1 MKKVISVLLLVATIF
16 TFALI
21 PISAAGTTGGSNTL
35 ENWDGEKIGVLTGSI
50 HDQYAKRYF
59 PDAEILYFSSISDV
73 IAAVNNGIVDG
84 FFQDVFGIYATLS
97 ENDRLTYI
105 NDPVDVSPTAFALPK
120 SQRGEEIR
128 ILLDE
133 YISKIEEDGTMASLK
148 AKWLTPELNS
158 YDVDISDLQGYEKTI
173 EFATSCS
180 GRPCTYYYNG
190 KPSGY
195 EIELIAGFCRE
206 YGFNLNINV
215 TDFAGIIPGLVSGK
229 YDIGADIIVVTEER
243 AQSVLFSKPTNTL
256 PLCLVV
262 KKDTSSGGMRYFTT
276 VGSLQGEDVNLGI
289 VVGMSTDELY
299 KKYFPNGT
307 IKYYNTMADVLY
319 ALSVGQVDCFLD
331 EAPLTK
337 YIASQNP
344 GFTYIDELVG
354 ETIDT
359 GFVIGDSDFD
369 KKLKADIDEFIT
381 KSRVDGVI
389 DEIMNRWIGP
399 ESESQR
405 VVIPTNGDKGV
416 IKVAACAQATP
427 SCFIKNNEFAGYEF
441 EILAKFATEYGYG
454 LEIVD
459 MDFSGIIGSIQSG
472 KCDIGCC
479 CISITPERQE
489 SVTFTAAYTANAC
502 LLLVRQPYEKTGF
515 FEGLKDSFYKTF
527 IKESRWKLIV
537 EGIKTTIIISIC
549 SVILGTILGF
559 GLCLL
564 RRIKNK
570 TTFAITSVYIR
581 LFQGTPLLVV
591 LMIFYYIIFAK
602 SGVSGEFVA
611 IISFALNFAAYVC
624 EMFRTGI
631 DGVDEGQTEA
641 ALALGYTK
649 QQAFFKIVL
658 PQAAT
663 RFLPVYKGEFISL
676 VKMTSIVGYIAV
688 QDITKMSDIIRS
700 CTYEA
705 FFPLIATAIIYFIIS
720 WALMMLLKAIEIKV
734 EPNRKKR
741 TVKGVKM

>member
-1 MKKVISVLLLVATIF
+1 M
-16 TFALI
+16 
-21 PISAAGTTGGSNTL
+21 
-35 ENWDGEKIGVLTGSI
+35 
-50 HDQYAKRYF
+50 
-59 PDAEILYFSSISDV
+59 
-73 IAAVNNGIVDG
+73 
-84 FFQDVFGIYATLS
+84 
-97 ENDRLTYI
+97 
-105 NDPVDVSPTAFALPK
+105 PK

-307 IKYYNTMADVLY
+307 IKYYNTMADALY

-344 GFTYIDELVG
+344 SFTYIDELVG

-405 VVIPTNGDKGV
+405 VVIPTNGDK
-416 IKVAACAQATP
+416 A
-427 SCFIKNNEFAGYEF
+427 
-441 EILAKFATEYGYG
+441 
-454 LEIVD
+454 
-459 MDFSGIIGSIQSG
+459 
-472 KCDIGCC
+472 
-479 CISITPERQE
+479 
-489 SVTFTAAYTANAC
+489 
-502 LLLVRQPYEKTGF
+502 LL
-515 FEGLKDSFYKTF
+515 
-527 IKESRWKLIV
+527 KLPPV
-537 EGIKTTIIISIC
+537 HK
-549 SVILGTILGF
+549 
-559 GLCLL
+559 
-564 RRIKNK
+564 RH
-570 TTFAITSVYIR
+570 
-581 LFQGTPLLVV
+581 QVV
-591 LMIFYYIIFAK
+591 LLKTM
-602 SGVSGEFVA
+602 S
-611 IISFALNFAAYVC
+611 L
-624 EMFRTGI
+624 
-631 DGVDEGQTEA
+631 
-641 ALALGYTK
+641 
-649 QQAFFKIVL
+649 QA
-658 PQAAT
+658 
-663 RFLPVYKGEFISL
+663 
-676 VKMTSIVGYIAV
+676 
-688 QDITKMSDIIRS
+688 MSS
-700 CTYEA
+700 K
-705 FFPLIATAIIYFIIS
+705 F
-720 WALMMLLKAIEIKV
+720 
-734 EPNRKKR
+734 
-741 TVKGVKM
+741 